1 MFELSL
7 PWWEFIARAA
17 IVYIALLAFLR
28 LSGKRSVGEFT
39 PFDFVVL
46 ILLSE
51 SAQGALTG
59 GDASVPGALL
69 LVATLVGLNYLVG
82 ALSARF
88 KSVDRLVEG
97 EPVVLVRHGKILH
110 AALTR
115 ENVPISDLEESFR
128 KNGLIDASNVELAM
142 LETNGE
148 ITVVQRKSAEKA

>member
-1 MFELSL
+1 MFEMSL
-7 PWWEFIARAA
+7 PWWEFLLRAA
-17 IVYIALLAFLR
+17 AIYIALLIFLR

-59 GDASVPGALL
+59 GDESIPGALL

-82 ALSARF
+82 LLSARF
-88 KSVDRLVEG
+88 KSVDKLVEG

-110 AALTR
+110 RALKR
-115 ENVPISDLEESFR
+115 ENVPISDLEESLR
-128 KNGLIDASNVELAM
+128 KNGLTNASTVELAM

-148 ITVVQRKSAEKA
+148 ITVVQKAGA

>member
-17 IVYIALLAFLR
+17 TIYIALLAFVR

-59 GDASVPGALL
+59 GDESIPGAIL

-88 KSVDRLVEG
+88 QSVDKLVEG
-97 EPVVLVRHGKILH
+97 EPVVLVRHGRILH
-110 AALTR
+110 GALKR
-115 ENVPISDLEESFR
+115 ENVPMSDLEESFR
-128 KNGLIDASNVELAM
+128 MNGLIDASTVELAM

-148 ITVVQRKSAEKA
+148 ITVVQRKSTEKS